1 MNVADSSEIGRAYWT
16 QYTAVML
23 IILTFVIGSFSRAT
37 YARELERKAKVI
49 ASPQDFGVIEISSAA
64 ETVVL
69 SSVAQVLLQHDI
81 NAVLTCSGGEASCDA
96 LFESTLRRLSELG
109 APQAGLMT
117 EWVSSSSVASLKL
130 RFVRSG

>member
-1 MNVADSSEIGRAYWT
+1 MTVADSNEIGRAYWT

-37 YARELERKAKVI
+37 YAREVERRNRIVE
-49 ASPQDFGVIEISSAA
+49 SPKDFGEIEIRSAA
-64 ETVVL
+64 ETEVL
-69 SSVAQVLLQHDI
+69 ASVAQVLQQHDI
-81 NAVLTCSGGEASCDA
+81 NAVLTCSGNEASCDA
-96 LFESTLRRLSELG
+96 LFEPTLQRLTELG

-117 EWVSSSSVASLKL
+117 EWVAGGRAASLKL